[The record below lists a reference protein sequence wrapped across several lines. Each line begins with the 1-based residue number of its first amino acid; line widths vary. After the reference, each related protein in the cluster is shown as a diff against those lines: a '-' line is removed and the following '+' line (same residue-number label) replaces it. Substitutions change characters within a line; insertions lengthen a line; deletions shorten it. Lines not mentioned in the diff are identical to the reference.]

1 MEKNNL
7 VILKIGES
15 VITNSKNNKKIIN
28 LTKLNILKYT
38 L

>member
-7 VILKIGES
+7 VILKIGGS
-15 VITNSKNNKKIIN
+15 VITNNKNNKKIIN